1 MIKNKKIDLLSILLF
16 APYILISLF
25 CITGI
30 PEWLAKMQGLEDLS
44 FSGTSITSL
53 PEDISAW
60 KSLRILQLGDLKM
73 TTAEMKR
80 IREALPKTAVVY

>member
-1 MIKNKKIDLLSILLF
+1 MRSLVMIDLS
-16 APYILISLF
+16 YNSG
-25 CITGI
+25 ITEV

-73 TTAEMKR
+73 TTVEMKR
-80 IREALPKTAVVY
+80 IREALPETTVVY